1 MILDVIYFQAVLCGS
16 LWGVLKPPESR
27 EFNWISLRVQ
37 VHTSPMDQWRETPG
51 EFYPSLQNES
61 FAWFSPLE
69 IALLSNRRWCCGHRT
84 LLTCTFGS
92 REKNCGRFHFS
103 IHSEVQN
110 LKRKKVKLCEKK
122 KPQGVIIF
130 IGKDLSL
137 AETWLIFIWWEHSA
151 QSIFLLRKLREHRS
165 KESHFSRFH
174 IYALVRYLFV
184 SFWLTSL
191 RMTL

>member
-1 MILDVIYFQAVLCGS
+1 MVLDVIYFQAVLCGS

-37 VHTSPMDQWRETPG
+37 VHTSPMDQWRESPG

-122 KPQGVIIF
+122 KKASRGDYIHWKGFIACLNVTDIHLMGTQCPKHFPAEKSKGTEEQG
-130 IGKDLSL
+130 
-137 AETWLIFIWWEHSA
+137 
-151 QSIFLLRKLREHRS
+151 
-165 KESHFSRFH
+165 ESFF
-174 IYALVRYLFV
+174 
-184 SFWLTSL
+184 
-191 RMTL
+191 

>member
-1 MILDVIYFQAVLCGS
+1 MRSPQGLNKCFMMVLDVIYFQAVLCGS
-16 LWGVLKPPESR
+16 LWGVLKRPKSR

-37 VHTSPMDQWRETPG
+37 VHTSPMDQWRESPG

-122 KPQGVIIF
+122 K
-130 IGKDLSL
+130 SL
-137 AETWLIFIWWEHSA
+137 KGWLHSLERIYRLLKRDWYSSDGNTVPKAFSCWE
-151 QSIFLLRKLREHRS
+151 K
-165 KESHFSRFH
+165 
-174 IYALVRYLFV
+174 
-184 SFWLTSL
+184 
-191 RMTL
+191 